1 MSTTV
6 TWKAQAVNVTLSRG
20 NIYHTPI
27 KTPLTSI
34 RFVSFNQIR
43 LITDLSSCNGNN
55 PGLTSHTW
63 APMNDRH
70 QISSCPLTSSLPWLQ
85 SDSISSSSSS
95 SSSSVPFTWAVSV
108 AASVSDKNKSSKSY
122 NKPTVTVRQQ
132 SKEDNS
138 WHFFS
143 LHLNHLTSV
152 SDLSGIKLSMAMSSS
167 DDSEKETR

>member
-6 TWKAQAVNVTLSRG
+6 TWKAQAVNVILSRG
-20 NIYHTPI
+20 NSYHTPI

-55 PGLTSHTW
+55 PGLTSHMW
-63 APMNDRH
+63 APMNDRR

-138 WHFFS
+138 WHFLS
-143 LHLNHLTSV
+143 LHL
-152 SDLSGIKLSMAMSSS
+152 
-167 DDSEKETR
+167 

>member
-1 MSTTV
+1 MFSTV
-6 TWKAQAVNVTLSRG
+6 TWKAQAVNRILSTG

-27 KTPLTSI
+27 KTTLTSI
-34 RFVSFNQIR
+34 RVVSFNQIR

-70 QISSCPLTSSLPWLQ
+70 QISSCPLTSSHPWLQ

-108 AASVSDKNKSSKSY
+108 AASVSDKNRSSKSY
-122 NKPTVTVRQQ
+122 NKTTVTVKHQ

>member
-1 MSTTV
+1 MFSTV
-6 TWKAQAVNVTLSRG
+6 TWKAQAVNRILSTG

-27 KTPLTSI
+27 KTTLTSI
-34 RFVSFNQIR
+34 RVVSFNQIR

-70 QISSCPLTSSLPWLQ
+70 QISSCPLTSSHPWLQ

-108 AASVSDKNKSSKSY
+108 AASVSDKNRSSKSY
-122 NKPTVTVRQQ
+122 NKTTVTVKHQ

-143 LHLNHLTSV
+143 LHL
-152 SDLSGIKLSMAMSSS
+152 
-167 DDSEKETR
+167 